1 MKYFYLLITLLTLAA
16 CGPSEEEPAS
26 EPVPDPVN
34 VFEGAY
40 QGEVFGF
47 DTPVSVEG
55 DLISFD
61 GDEPCVIEDPF
72 STTSVYVCISDDGTE
87 DRATVKVEGDTLTVT
102 PEGFDMEIVFER
114 VSE

>member
-1 MKYFYLLITLLTLAA
+1 MKYFYLLITLSVLVA

-26 EPVPDPVN
+26 EPVPEPVN

-47 DTPVSVEG
+47 ETLVSVEG

-61 GDEPCVIEDPF
+61 GDEPCVIEDPY
-72 STTSVYVCISDDGTE
+72 STTSVYVCNSDDGE
-87 DRATVKVEGDTLTVT
+87 ERATVKVEGDTLTVT

>member
-1 MKYFYLLITLLTLAA
+1 M
-16 CGPSEEEPAS
+16 
-26 EPVPDPVN
+26 N

-47 DTPVSVEG
+47 ETLVSVEG

-61 GDEPCVIEDPF
+61 GDEPCVIEDPY
-72 STTSVYVCISDDGTE
+72 STTSVLVCEEDGVEERLTL
-87 DRATVKVEGDTLTVT
+87 KIEGDTLTVT
-102 PEGFDMEIVFER
+102 PEDFDMELVFER